1 MFMDKITYN
10 DVVEYQ
16 HFFKLVPPFLLER
29 MAKKNSNLVK
39 KFESKVK
46 SYLNNLSDNQQKKLD
61 IMLTSDVGELQEVMG
76 EAYEKTNKKQ
86 YKILANP
93 SYKEFIEL
101 NLDEI
106 RKMI

>member
-1 MFMDKITYN
+1 MDKITYN

-61 IMLTSDVGELQEVMG
+61 IMLASDVDDLQAVMG

-101 NLDEI
+101 NIDEI

>member
-1 MFMDKITYN
+1 MNEITYN

-46 SYLNNLSDNQQKKLD
+46 SYLANLSDNQQRKLD
-61 IMLTSDVGELQEVMG
+61 IMLASNVDDLQAVMG

-106 RKMI
+106 RKML